1 MDELIL
7 FSEDEDVEFMYR
19 DEQKLEEW
27 TLYNGEA
34 RLVSLELLPML
45 AGVYGDISIFGSGVV
60 SADDGCG
67 YNIENESDGPGGP
80 SADVAGSSS
89 SAGAGAGEK
98 QEAQGSGGL
107 RIFLSAIREWKIEFG
122 ADLLFI
128 WVKTDMRW
136 YRLGKP
142 SKQYQPFYE
151 PVLKIGKLAVDIITM
166 LKAETRASRLS
177 FSDVVQKIAVRV
189 SDWAHNFIGVVA
201 LSDRENCDKLRGCSF
216 QWGSKS

>member
-1 MDELIL
+1 MDELLL
-7 FSEDEDVEFMYR
+7 FSEDEDIEFMYR

-45 AGVYGDISIFGSGVV
+45 AGVHGDISIFGSGVV

-67 YNIENESDGPGGP
+67 YHIEKESDRHGEP
-80 SADVAGSSS
+80 SGSGACSAEAAGSSS

-98 QEAQGSGGL
+98 QEGQGSGGGL

-142 SKQYQPFYE
+142 SEQYQPFYE
-151 PVLKIGKLAVDIITM
+151 PVLRIGKLAVDIITM

-177 FSDVVQKIAVRV
+177 FADVVQKIAMQV
-189 SDWAHNFIGVVA
+189 SD
-201 LSDRENCDKLRGCSF
+201 
-216 QWGSKS
+216 

>member
-7 FSEDEDVEFMYR
+7 FSEDEDVEFMDR

-45 AGVYGDISIFGSGVV
+45 AGVHGDISIFGSGVV

-80 SADVAGSSS
+80 SGSGTSSADVAGSSS

-98 QEAQGSGGL
+98 QEAEGSGGL

-142 SKQYQPFYE
+142 SEQYQPFYE

-177 FSDVVQKIAVRV
+177 FSDVVHKIAVRV
-189 SDWAHNFIGVVA
+189 SGWGHNFRGVVA
-201 LSDRENCDKLRGCSF
+201 LSDCENCDKLISMGL
-216 QWGSKS
+216 